1 VAEQVSMLV
10 MLPLFMVLVGQV
22 TGLILLN
29 AQLVLYIAAGLTVV
43 DIGLMA
49 FAINLFQRE
58 TILTRWR

>member
-1 VAEQVSMLV
+1 
-10 MLPLFMVLVGQV
+10 
-22 TGLILLN
+22 
-29 AQLVLYIAAGLTVV
+29 YIAAGLTVV

>member
-1 VAEQVSMLV
+1 MLV